1 MKIVRV
7 MWTILMAASV
17 LIFSCQSP
25 TANKQVSADS
35 TVAEKPVERLVPDS
49 ASLPESDIADDS
61 VFSDGSQPASWATA
75 GIQDPIAFKRFLK
88 QFQYWVLSGQREK
101 VAAAVS
107 FPLINPPIKDSRE
120 FLAKYDSLFTPKV
133 KKALA
138 GQNFRQIFRNFQGAM
153 IGTGECWFTQKDQEF
168 VLISINTR

>member
-1 MKIVRV
+1 MKILQAI
-7 MWTILMAASV
+7 WTIATAGSV
-17 LIFSCQSP
+17 VIFSCQSS
-25 TANKQVSADS
+25 NDHQQDSADS
-35 TVAEKPVERLVPDS
+35 VIAEKPVERLVPDS
-49 ASLPESDIADDS
+49 SSLPESDIADDS

-75 GIQDPIAFKRFLK
+75 GIQDPVAFKRFLK

-107 FPLINPPIKDSRE
+107 YPLMNPPIKDSRE
-120 FLAKYDSLFTPKV
+120 LLAKYDSLFTPKV